1 MVERLHLQDLVAE
14 RALLPHALARGER
27 DHFVGWKIPL
37 SQNAEHFAPDI
48 AGGTRHGDLV
58 THC

>member
-1 MVERLHLQDLVAE
+1 MVERLHFQGLVAV

-27 DHFVGWKIPL
+27 DHLVGGEIAFG
-37 SQNAEHFAPDI
+37 QNVEHLAPNI
-48 AGGTRHGDLV
+48 AGGTHHGDLV